1 MSNKRDH
8 IPFMNWLLEQ
18 GFIEVPE
25 NMRFLF
31 QVHGKDKVFLHR
43 SNTYVLFRWDTGK
56 GDPHFYYFYVG
67 IISRTSIPTE
77 TSYGECTDDIKAMLG
92 RFIERG
98 SEAAFG

>member
-1 MSNKRDH
+1 MSKDRDH
-8 IPFMNWLLEQ
+8 TSFMNWLQER

-25 NMRFLF
+25 DMKFLF

-56 GDPHFYYFYVG
+56 GDPHFYYFYMG

-77 TSYGECTDDIKAMLG
+77 VSVGERTDDIKAMLD
-92 RFIERG
+92 RFIERPSG
-98 SEAAFG
+98 AAFG

>member
-31 QVHGKDKVFLHR
+31 QAHGNDRAFLHR
-43 SNTYVLFRWDTGK
+43 SNTYVFFRLETGK
-56 GDPHFYYFYVG
+56 GDPHFYYFSMG